1 MSKSITEHL
10 DPSEQRRMTTTLAYH
25 QTFCIQHLQK
35 SGKLK
40 KKSRR
45 RTQNE
50 AIILFILATIKLKLL
65 SLLQK
70 WRNKGYEAF

>member
-10 DPSEQRRMTTTLAYH
+10 DPSEQRRMTITLDYH
-25 QTFCIQHLQK
+25 QTFCIQHLRK
-35 SGKLK
+35 VEEKIEKTDSKR
-40 KKSRR
+40 S
-45 RTQNE
+45 NYS
-50 AIILFILATIKLKLL
+50 FILATTKLKLL